1 LPLRDNGFTV
11 HFDIESHTGGAVDI
25 THFETGQRFQS
36 QDEALEAG
44 MKLGQRQIDVGYG
57 IGDPVIND
65 PLTGGEP
72 TGMLG

>member
-1 LPLRDNGFTV
+1 LPLHDSGFTV
-11 HFDIESHTGGAVDI
+11 HIDIESYTDGAIEI

-36 QDEALEAG
+36 QDEAIDAG
-44 MKLGQRQIDVGYG
+44 MKLGQRQIDVGYE

-72 TGMLG
+72 VGTLG